1 MANEFIKTSRV
12 SPAFLHGNS
21 TSHTWPFSAV
31 AEIIDNAYDPDVSAS
46 EIWID
51 KRVVGATECLTFVD
65 NGNGMSQEKL
75 HKMLSFGYCEKVQVG
90 KVSPIGYYGNGFK
103 SGSMRLGTD
112 ALVFTRCMGSTSV
125 GFLSQT
131 YLKAIGADSVL
142 VPIVTWNISGANQL
156 IRKRSPESDTNLK
169 AILSYSVFKTEKE
182 ILYELRALE
191 KMRTGTNII
200 IFNLKKD
207 RSGNLELDFS
217 SDKNDIRNPETP
229 LIDLTTI
236 NRPVYN
242 ESPEYRRS
250 LRDYCSIL
258 YLKPRMKIVLRGNKV
273 HTKLISKC
281 LSQTERDVYKPTWLD
296 KPIKLIFGFTNN
308 KEPDSYGLMM
318 YHKNRLIRAY
328 EKVGCQK
335 QANTHGVG
343 VLGVVEVN
351 FLEPIHNKQE
361 FNRTDKYLAFMQN
374 AGGKLN
380 DYFFEKTN
388 SQNPSASQPASS
400 QLPDWTWAQ
409 CDNCLSWRRLPAGIS
424 ADSLPD
430 KWFCKDNP
438 DATFNRCDIQEE
450 PEDDD
455 AALIPTYTKTY
466 KKTIRE
472 KEKQAKQEEARKL
485 KQKEEALAKKEALL
499 KKKADEISR
508 QQEELEVSSS
518 QDPKEHKPTVADL
531 EKARKKMQACQEKI
545 SLQEKT
551 ILQLEKQKQ
560 AIEEKSTAMLR
571 MARSLEIT
579 NSQSKTLVEKVQNL
593 AGQSSS
599 AVSSSS
605 TSKPVKRKSDD
616 EDGSNERCTKI
627 KTEDGGFITVPNAGG
642 DAGLIDLTMEE
653 ENLEETGATTKT
665 PGKTKLS
672 APHPKNGNKSVNKEM
687 GTAGD
692 ADTEDSSNKL
702 VESDKTL
709 KKTSETKTD
718 KNFDKENK
726 KDSANETEGTP
737 VEADGDG
744 YMEMND
750 DDVKPDKE
758 KLDKTVCKDE
768 ENVSKAKEEV
778 DMKERNVEVMVKKGE
793 VKKEFKS
800 AHVQTVPVI
809 SKLAS
814 PEEVDLLSLSAVEQK
829 QMLLVKA
836 RELSETKKSL
846 TSLQSN
852 IWKLLKI
859 IVSDF
864 DYGDPENIEQ
874 VIVDFIRVNG
884 EEGASEESD
893 EKPDIN
899 KDGNRKES
907 TSAAE

>member
-75 HKMLSFGYCEKVQVG
+75 HKMLS
-90 KVSPIGYYGNGFK
+90 PIGYYGNGFK

-142 VPIVTWNISGANQL
+142 VPIVTWNISGANQ
-156 IRKRSPESDTNLK
+156 
-169 AILSYSVFKTEKE
+169 
-182 ILYELRALE
+182 
-191 KMRTGTNII
+191 
-200 IFNLKKD
+200 D

-250 LRDYCSIL
+250 LR
-258 YLKPRMKIVLRGNKV
+258 
-273 HTKLISKC
+273 
-281 LSQTERDVYKPTWLD
+281 D

-361 FNRTDKYLAFMQN
+361 AFMQN

-466 KKTIRE
+466 KKTI
-472 KEKQAKQEEARKL
+472 
-485 KQKEEALAKKEALL
+485 
-499 KKKADEISR
+499 
-508 QQEELEVSSS
+508 
-518 QDPKEHKPTVADL
+518 
-531 EKARKKMQACQEKI
+531 
-545 SLQEKT
+545 LQEKT

>member
-1 MANEFIKTSRV
+1 MANEFIKTSLV

-31 AEIIDNAYDPDVSAS
+31 AEIIDNAYDPDVNAS
-46 EIWID
+46 EIRID
-51 KRVVGATECLTFVD
+51 KRVIGTTECLAFVD
-65 NGNGMSQEKL
+65 DGNGMSQEKL
-75 HKMLSFGYCEKVQVG
+75 HKMLSFGFCEKVQVG

-142 VPIVTWNISGANQL
+142 VPIVTWNISGTNQL
-156 IRKRSPESDTNLK
+156 IRKPSPESDINLK
-169 AILSYSVFKTEKE
+169 AILSYSVFKTEKR
-182 ILYELRALE
+182 ILCELRALE
-191 KMRTGTNII
+191 KNRTGTHII

-207 RSGNLELDFS
+207 RFGNLELDFS

-229 LIDLTTI
+229 LRDLTTI

-242 ESPEYRRS
+242 DSPEYRRS
-250 LRDYCSIL
+250 LRQYCSIL
-258 YLKPRMKIVLRGNKV
+258 YLKPRMKIMLRGNKV

-308 KEPDSYGLMM
+308 KEPDSYGLML

-328 EKVGCQK
+328 ERVGCQK

-409 CDNCLSWRRLPAGIS
+409 CDNCLRWRRLPAGIS

-450 PEDDD
+450 PEDENQ
-455 AALIPTYTKTY
+455 ALMPTYTKTY
-466 KKTIRE
+466 KKTMRE

-508 QQEELEVSSS
+508 QQEEL
-518 QDPKEHKPTVADL
+518 
-531 EKARKKMQACQEKI
+531 
-545 SLQEKT
+545 
-551 ILQLEKQKQ
+551 
-560 AIEEKSTAMLR
+560 
-571 MARSLEIT
+571 
-579 NSQSKTLVEKVQNL
+579 TLVEKAQNL
-593 AGQSSS
+593 AGQSSL

-605 TSKPVKRKSDD
+605 TSNPAKRKSDD

-642 DAGLIDLTMEE
+642 DAGLIDLKMEE
-653 ENLEETGATTKT
+653 EDLEETGATTKT
-665 PGKTKLS
+665 PWKTKLS
-672 APHPKNGNKSVNKEM
+672 APHPKTCNESANKKMGSAGN
-687 GTAGD
+687 
-692 ADTEDSSNKL
+692 ADSEDSSNKSD
-702 VESDKTL
+702 ESDKTS
-709 KKTSETKTD
+709 KKTSGTKTD
-718 KNFDKENK
+718 KNVDKENK
-726 KDSANETEGTP
+726 KYSDKETEGTA
-737 VEADGDG
+737 VEAEGNG
-744 YMEMND
+744 YLEIND

-758 KLDKTVCKDE
+758 KLDKTVYKDE
-768 ENVSKAKEEV
+768 KTDSKAKKEV
-778 DMKERNVEVMVKKGE
+778 DMKERNVEVTLKNNG

-809 SKLAS
+809 SNLAS
-814 PEEVDLLSLSAVEQK
+814 PEEVDSLSLCAVVQK
-829 QMLLVKA
+829 QMLLVKE

-859 IVSDF
+859 IASDL

-874 VIVDFIRVNG
+874 IIVEFIRVSS
-884 EEGASEESD
+884 EKDASEETD
-893 EKPDIN
+893 K
-899 KDGNRKES
+899 KNRH
-907 TSAAE
+907 